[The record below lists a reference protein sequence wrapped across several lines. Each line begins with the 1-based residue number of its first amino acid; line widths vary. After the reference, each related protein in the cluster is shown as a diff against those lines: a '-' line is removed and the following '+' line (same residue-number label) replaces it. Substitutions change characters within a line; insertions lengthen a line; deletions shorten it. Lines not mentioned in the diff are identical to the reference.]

1 MNNFVLEK
9 VGKKASVPS
18 IASVGK
24 QNPCKQQSFLL
35 TLLLTLLT
43 VLASE
48 GRNSVRGER
57 PANARFLT
65 LLTLLTVFCLPAH
78 GKKNDGFA

>member
-9 VGKKASVPS
+9 VGKIAPVPS
-18 IASVGK
+18 EASVGE
-24 QNPCKQQSFLL
+24 QNTCKTQGFLL

-43 VLASE
+43 LLASE
-48 GRNSVRGER
+48 GRNSVSRES

-65 LLTLLTVFCLPAH
+65 LLTLLTLFCLPSQ